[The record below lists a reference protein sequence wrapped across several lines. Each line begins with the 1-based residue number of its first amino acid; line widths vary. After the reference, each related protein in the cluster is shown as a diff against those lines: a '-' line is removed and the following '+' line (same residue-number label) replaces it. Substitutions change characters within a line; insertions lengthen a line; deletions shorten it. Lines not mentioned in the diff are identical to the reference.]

1 MIDAE
6 LLAIVYLLYYGLLL
20 MTIIN
25 VALVIAFAI
34 LLIKQQKKISHSA
47 LQVNDLF

>member
-1 MIDAE
+1 MIE
-6 LLAIVYLLYYGLLL
+6 SKLLAIVHLLYYGLLL

-34 LLIKQQKKISHSA
+34 LLIKQQKKSFCFA
-47 LQVNDLF
+47 GE